1 MGKIIKLLIRVLG
14 LVVLISVMA
23 VSVACQP
30 IQPVDPAASDE
41 SGETMTL
48 TGKAFEYQVADY
60 HLRVT
65 FEAEDRLHWEYLAAP
80 DGLTG
85 KQATETIERTDVRP
99 DVFLLRWLEDDGT
112 QVIDVLDWGL
122 MTMHANF
129 VTADGQRFSAQA
141 PVTLVDEK

>member
-1 MGKIIKLLIRVLG
+1 LRQRI
-14 LVVLISVMA
+14 
-23 VSVACQP
+23 ACIGNIWP
-30 IQPVDPAASDE
+30 
-41 SGETMTL
+41 
-48 TGKAFEYQVADY
+48 
-60 HLRVT
+60 
-65 FEAEDRLHWEYLAAP
+65 AP